1 MDKIVI
7 QDILGLSEAE
17 HLEIYRAVVDLVRSR
32 LDKAKSVGKKG
43 KNAEAS
49 LENALRES
57 VDEDYWN
64 E

>member
-1 MDKIVI
+1 MI
-7 QDILGLSEAE
+7 QDILGLSANE

-43 KNAEAS
+43 KKAES
-49 LENALRES
+49 NLESALRENLR
-57 VDEDYWN
+57 EEFWN